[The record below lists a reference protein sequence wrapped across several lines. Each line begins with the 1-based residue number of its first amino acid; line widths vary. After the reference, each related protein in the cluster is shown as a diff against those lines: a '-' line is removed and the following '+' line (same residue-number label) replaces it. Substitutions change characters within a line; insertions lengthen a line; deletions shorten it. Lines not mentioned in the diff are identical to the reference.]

1 MNCVHVVV
9 NRVFRRRLINHLA
22 LENCTKRHKKLS
34 NLLQITQTSLNN
46 KQQHHRHQNWN
57 VNSSILTQTIQ
68 GVFCYVEK
76 VGQFHFGDEHPSK
89 VICCYIQT
97 FHFHSQ
103 NPDQL
108 GTEMYFSQ
116 WVKINTKCLI
126 LQHYWAS
133 LIVAERYWELLKPI
147 TETFLSDFQTL
158 WMGYSIQ
165 NCKVEL
171 YGFCAWFALLQACH
185 IITLGTFGHLFI
197 KGHFSLFCTWLLGNF
212 EGRRLTVFENQRKV
226 AFNIK
231 ID

>member
-57 VNSSILTQTIQ
+57 VNSSILTKTIQ

-103 NPDQL
+103 NPD
-108 GTEMYFSQ
+108 EKS
-116 WVKINTKCLI
+116 
-126 LQHYWAS
+126 LQNVSFYN
-133 LIVAERYWELLKPI
+133 I
-147 TETFLSDFQTL
+147 TE
-158 WMGYSIQ
+158 
-165 NCKVEL
+165 
-171 YGFCAWFALLQACH
+171 H
-185 IITLGTFGHLFI
+185 H
-197 KGHFSLFCTWLLGNF
+197 WLLPRDTENYWNRSLRHFWVIFKLYEWAIQFKTVKLNF
-212 EGRRLTVFENQRKV
+212 MDFAHGLHCFRLV
-226 AFNIK
+226 IS
-231 ID
+231 